1 MVALKKAMAK
11 KGVDGEP
18 FLPTVPPSLTS
29 QLGEIN
35 IYAAFFP
42 HQELI

>member
-11 KGVDGEP
+11 KGVDEP